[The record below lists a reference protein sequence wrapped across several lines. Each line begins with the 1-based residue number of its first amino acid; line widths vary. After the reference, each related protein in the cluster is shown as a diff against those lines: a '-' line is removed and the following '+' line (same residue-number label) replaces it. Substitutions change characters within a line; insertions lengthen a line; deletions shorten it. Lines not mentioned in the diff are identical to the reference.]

1 MGIKIV
7 RNGDVVDAYVEGRF
21 TFELNR
27 EFRPLIDLVDKEAI
41 KRIAVHFSAVSYID
55 SAGLGMLLLLRD
67 AAEKKESI
75 LELQSPS
82 EALQPIFRATR
93 FYDMFTII

>member
-7 RNGDVVDAYVEGRF
+7 RNGDIVDAYIEGKF
-21 TFELNR
+21 TFDLNK
-27 EFRPLIDLVDKEAI
+27 EFRSLIDLVDEEAI
-41 KRIAVHFSAVSYID
+41 KRVTVHCSAVSYID

-67 AAEKKESI
+67 AAKQRESL
-75 LELQSPS
+75 LELCAPS
-82 EALQPIFRATR
+82 ETLQPIFRATR